1 MKLLE
6 QTFVKN
12 FDRSGDNTFT
22 QVKTVPT
29 PSLNTYI
36 YRRERMDGSFVS
48 YEVFVAKR
56 RYKGDKLP
64 GGLVEAED
72 RERYP
77 TANDFGFTAKEFK
90 NLSSAESYFDEL
102 VEKMQV
108 KEDKKNGVEDKAET
122 FEAQVSAKLDL
133 TPKIRGRKRKERP
146 ALVYPTGNQWL
157 MKDLLKANEVGWT
170 QSLAY
175 IELQKA
181 LKSGIVV
188 EVARVK
194 NDSGRGRAMV
204 VYKTAKV

>member
-12 FDRSGDNTFT
+12 FDKCGDNAFT
-22 QVKTVPT
+22 QVKTAPT
-29 PSLNTYI
+29 PSLNTYL
-36 YRRERMDGSFVS
+36 YRRDLMDGSFVS

-108 KEDKKNGVEDKAET
+108 KEDKKNGVEAPKAET

-157 MKDLLKANEVGWT
+157 MKDLLVVNEKWT
-170 QSLAY
+170 QPLAY